1 MTDKKWSD
9 QHFGRIWQ
17 SYTEH
22 VLGGESEQADY
33 TEYSLT
39 ILNYTERIQP
49 RFWRAFPMQDARPGD

>member
-22 VLGGESEQADY
+22 VLGSESKQADY
-33 TEYSLT
+33 TEWS
-39 ILNYTERIQP
+39 RSS
-49 RFWRAFPMQDARPGD
+49 